1 MEDQLELPSERHADD
16 LVTKGHGVQQEE
28 TWFAK
33 FGDWLDDFFK
43 REIPI
48 TKVNGAAP
56 GRSPFVTS
64 LYQAY
69 CVTISFG

>member
-1 MEDQLELPSERHADD
+1 MEDQPELRFERHADE
-16 LVTKGHGVQQEE
+16 LVTKGHGVQQDE

-33 FGDWLDDFFK
+33 LGDWLDDLFE

-56 GRSPFVTS
+56 GGSPFVTY

-69 CVTISFG
+69 CVTTSFG